1 MFFSQKKGC
10 NRKGRFHRRKVERL
24 TAMCWC
30 KLICFF
36 SRRRI
41 GRTPRQHGGQP
52 KLFGGSL
59 EEYLE
64 ETNQDIPTI
73 IKSCVRLINLY
84 GLHHHGIFRV
94 SGSQV
99 RICVSYVRICV
110 SNVRICVSYL
120 CEHS

>member
-1 MFFSQKKGC
+1 MCCSGVSLFF
-10 NRKGRFHRRKVERL
+10 L
-24 TAMCWC
+24 
-30 KLICFF
+30 
-36 SRRRI
+36 RRRI

-99 RICVSYVRICV
+99 PIVILECSIVILSIVLVY
-110 SNVRICVSYL
+110 
-120 CEHS
+120 